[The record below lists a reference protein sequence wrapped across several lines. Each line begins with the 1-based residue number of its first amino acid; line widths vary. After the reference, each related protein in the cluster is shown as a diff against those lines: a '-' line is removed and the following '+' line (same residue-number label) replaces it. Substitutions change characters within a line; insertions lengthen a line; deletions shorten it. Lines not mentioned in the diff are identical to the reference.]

1 MTDPVSKTTSRHPL
15 KRLWHATGYSLQ
27 GLSAAFKNEQAFRL
41 ESYLLVVV
49 VPLAFYLTDNNLERA
64 IMIACWFIVMMAELV
79 NSAIEATIDRFGGE
93 HHELSGRAKDIGSAV
108 VFVALLMFFLVWAL
122 ILY

>member
-1 MTDPVSKTTSRHPL
+1 MTDPVIKSTSKHPL
-15 KRLWHATGYSLQ
+15 KRLWYATGYSLK
-27 GLSAAFKNEQAFRL
+27 GLAAAFKNEQAFRQ
-41 ESYLLVVV
+41 ETYLLIIV

-64 IMIACWFIVMMAELV
+64 VMIACWLLVMMAELV
-79 NSAIEATIDRFGGE
+79 NSAIEAIVDRFGGE

-108 VFVALLMFFLVWAL
+108 VFVTLLMFFIVWTL